1 MIVGST
7 DRTSTKGPL
16 AFASIDT
23 SAAAVPPIIE
33 THRSKCRIFVVWSI
47 RCHERQ
53 CSHKR
58 PTRIVPNYSAF
69 RKENQSARQ
78 QARLR
83 TGSHGG
89 KAHATHRMF
98 NPQHPSALTCFLGDI
113 SNAKQID
120 NRVAPK
126 VIGIAGADSHAAGAV
141 IERVSSPGS
150 YFSTSDCRGN
160 RTVLLLAALRFDFD
174 AAAGAAGA
182 GSFIPVS

>member
-1 MIVGST
+1 M
-7 DRTSTKGPL
+7 TSTPQPL
-16 AFASIDT
+16 LQLWKHSGRSFAFSLFGQYAAT
-23 SAAAVPPIIE
+23 SDSVRINARRE
-33 THRSKCRIFVVWSI
+33 LCRIVRDLGRKIS
-47 RCHERQ
+47 RHGNK
-53 CSHKR
+53 HD
-58 PTRIVPNYSAF
+58 SAP
-69 RKENQSARQ
+69 AH
-78 QARLR
+78 
-83 TGSHGG
+83 TGG

-160 RTVLLLAALRFDFD
+160 RTVLLLAALRFDF
-174 AAAGAAGA
+174 AGAAGA